1 MWNALTFRCVW
12 RCVDSYA
19 VSTQAT
25 EVTAT
30 TCSDLLSHYVQF
42 SATGN
47 EIFRLNIHTRLLQ
60 HLTWLQKHQVCMQ
73 AAVITS
79 AVSPKVL
86 AVAMAS
92 YSCGLLLPACLI
104 ACAGDGARGVV
115 DSLSVYSSLLAQPG
129 QPCCQ
134 AYSCGVCRR
143 TPSVRVLT
151 SALFVD

>member
-47 EIFRLNIHTRLLQ
+47 EIFRLNIHIRLLQ
-60 HLTWLQKHQVCMQ
+60 HLTWLQKYQVCMQ
-73 AAVITS
+73 AAITS
-79 AVSPKVL
+79 AVSPQVL

-92 YSCGLLLPACLI
+92 YSCGLLLPACLPVQ
-104 ACAGDGARGVV
+104 ATVPEALLTRFLSTLLFLLSQDNLAVKHTLVVCAVT
-115 DSLSVYSSLLAQPG
+115 LLP
-129 QPCCQ
+129 
-134 AYSCGVCRR
+134 
-143 TPSVRVLT
+143 
-151 SALFVD
+151 